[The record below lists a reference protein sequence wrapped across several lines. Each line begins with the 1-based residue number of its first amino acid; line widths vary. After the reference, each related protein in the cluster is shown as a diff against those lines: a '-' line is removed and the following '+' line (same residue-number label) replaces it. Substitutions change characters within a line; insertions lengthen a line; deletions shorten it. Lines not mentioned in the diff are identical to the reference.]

1 MHQLIPPPPPLPKR
15 PIGIW
20 HLTIAMPGGGEFE
33 PCLAWVGNFNKCQVF
48 QAEYK
53 CYILKYGGVSGK
65 YR

>member
-1 MHQLIPPPPPLPKR
+1 MHQLIPPPSPAQETHR
-15 PIGIW
+15 